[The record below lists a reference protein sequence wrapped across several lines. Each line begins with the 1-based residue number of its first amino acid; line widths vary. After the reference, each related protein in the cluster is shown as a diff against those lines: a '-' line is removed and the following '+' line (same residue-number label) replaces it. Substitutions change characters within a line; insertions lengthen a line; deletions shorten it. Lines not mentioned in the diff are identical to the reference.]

1 MYLLL
6 SVKQMKWVLLE
17 KIKPNLFKNIQST
30 CLILA
35 MEVMDHLLEDL
46 AKFGYKLRYGSQQF

>member
-17 KIKPNLFKNIQST
+17 NIEPKVFKNIQST

-46 AKFGYKLRYGSQQF
+46 AKFGV